1 MSKHEDLIEVL
12 RCIGS
17 AICSEAADA
26 LEAQA
31 REIEGLRLKAER
43 YDWLREAGA
52 WESEIG
58 MDSLTPEEFDAR
70 VDYNVAYAKGAPHG

>member
-1 MSKHEDLIEVL
+1 MSKPEDLIEVL

-31 REIEGLRLKAER
+31 REIEGLRKDAER
-43 YDWLREAGA
+43 YRLLRKCGV
-52 WESEIG
+52 
-58 MDSLTPEEFDAR
+58 DSYDACGSGEKL
-70 VDYNVAYAKGAPHG
+70 DAECDAAIAAKGAPHG